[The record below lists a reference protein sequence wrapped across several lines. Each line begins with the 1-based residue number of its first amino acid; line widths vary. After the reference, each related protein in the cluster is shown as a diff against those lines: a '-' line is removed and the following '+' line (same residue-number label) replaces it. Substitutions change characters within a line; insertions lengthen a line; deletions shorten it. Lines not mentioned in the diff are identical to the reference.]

1 MPKVTINFASG
12 APLTVDDVPDGTTD
26 IQIANRIRDKF
37 PAREIKS
44 IQGVQPASLG
54 DRLKDFATT
63 GQKQIFGKDLPQ
75 LALGAADTLTLGRT
89 SDINPAQSPDEKSSR
104 NAGREIPAVLPTRM
118 VPSLSGRS
126 MVPPT
131 PANLGRLLK
140 AAQAAKAAQAPAAA
154 AAPGVAKGINPAI
167 LRTLLH
173 GAGIGA
179 GPSALAYELYK
190 HFFP

>member
-1 MPKVTINFASG
+1 MADVVVTF
-12 APLTVDDVPDGTTD
+12 DDGTSHTYQNAPADVTD
-26 IQIANRIRDKF
+26 VQVADRARQDF
-37 PAREIKS
+37 PQQSVKGITGA
-44 IQGVQPASLG
+44 ASATLG
-54 DRLKDFATT
+54 QRLKDFATT

-75 LALGAADTLTLGRT
+75 LALGAADTMTFGRT

-140 AAQAAKAAQAPAAA
+140 AAQAAKAAQVPAA
-154 AAPGVAKGINPAI
+154 AAPGAAKGINPAI

-173 GAGIGA
+173 GAGMGA